1 MMPLWTKLCSSLRAF
16 RLAHAG
22 NVAITFA
29 FATLPLITFVG
40 FAVDY
45 SRANSVKAA
54 LQSALDSTSLMLSKE
69 ASTDSPADLAS
80 HADTYFKALFT
91 RTEAK
96 NIQTSVKYDTV
107 GGSSVVI
114 SASADVPTYLLGLL
128 PGQMFQTLTVSSSAT
143 AKWGLN
149 RLRVALVLDNTGSMA
164 DSGKMAAIQSATA
177 TSTGS
182 LLNQLKGAASANGD
196 VYVSIV
202 PFVKD
207 VNLGAAN
214 WNSDYI
220 YWGTAAQDPTLA
232 DNTSWDA
239 NNGTCSFGGSN
250 KNTRSKC
257 LAQASFCSIS
267 GFTTQSTCTAA
278 GTCSIAG
285 NNDQTSCI
293 NAAACSISGITN
305 QSTCTSSGVCSIS
318 GRSTESSC
326 TTASCSIA
334 GYTTQNTCTAA
345 GACSN
350 PGITD
355 KNTCTNNKACNLAQ
369 YTTKT
374 TCQSGGGSCNTGRW
388 TSGIWN
394 AAGTWTTGVWSNG
407 VWTPGVWTS
416 PVWTPKNHSVWN
428 GCVVDR
434 GGPTAPDP
442 GNYDTNVVAPDTA
455 INATLYAA
463 EQYSSCP
470 QPVMGLSYDWT
481 AMNTLVTNMTP
492 AGNTNQA
499 IGLQLGWLSLVG
511 GGPFSVPPLDPNY
524 NYTQAVILLTDGLNT
539 QDRWYSSQG
548 SIDTRQQKTCDNLN
562 AAGITVYTIQVN
574 TG

>member
-1 MMPLWTKLCSSLRAF
+1 
-16 RLAHAG
+16 
-22 NVAITFA
+22 
-29 FATLPLITFVG
+29 
-40 FAVDY
+40 
-45 SRANSVKAA
+45 
-54 LQSALDSTSLMLSKE
+54 MLSKE

-91 RTEAK
+91 RTEAR
-96 NIQTSVKYDTV
+96 NIQTNVSYDTN
-107 GGSSVVI
+107 GGSSVII

-128 PGQMFQTLTVSSSAT
+128 PGQMFQNLTVSSSAT

-164 DSGKMAAIQSATA
+164 DNGKMAALQSATA
-177 TSTGS
+177 GTGG
-182 LLNQLKGAASANGD
+182 LLSQLQSAASNNGD

-207 VNLGAAN
+207 VNIGAGN
-214 WNSDYI
+214 YTSDYI

-232 DNTSWDA
+232 DNNSWDA

-257 LAQASFCSIS
+257 RAQASFCSIS
-267 GFTTQSTCTAA
+267 GNTTQSTCTAA

-293 NAAACSISGITN
+293 NAAACSISGINN
-305 QSTCTSSGVCSIS
+305 QGTCTSSGVCSIS
-318 GRSTESSC
+318 GRSTQAAC

-334 GYTTQNTCTAA
+334 GFSTPSSCTAA

-350 PGITD
+350 PGVTD
-355 KNTCTNNKACNLAQ
+355 QNTCTNQKACNLAQ
-369 YTTKT
+369 FTTKT
-374 TCQSGGGSCNTGRW
+374 PCQSGGGSWNTGHW

-394 AAGTWTTGVWSNG
+394 AAGTWTTGVWANG
-407 VWTPGVWTS
+407 VWTAGVWTS
-416 PVWTPKNHSVWN
+416 PVWTPNNHSTWN

-434 GGPTAPDP
+434 GGPTAPDAA
-442 GNYDTNVVAPDTA
+442 NYDTNVASPDVT
-455 INATLYAA
+455 INASLYAA
-463 EQYSSCP
+463 EQYNPCP
-470 QPVMGLSYDWT
+470 QAVKALSYDWNSMKSLVN
-481 AMNTLVTNMTP
+481 AMSP
-492 AGNTNQA
+492 GGNTNQA

-511 GGPFSVPPLDPNY
+511 GGPFPTPPPFDVGY

-539 QDRWYSSQG
+539 QNRWSTSQNA
-548 SIDTRQQKTCDNLN
+548 IDTREQMTCNNLN

-574 TG
+574 TGGDPTSTLLQNCAGSPGDYPDPSKFYLLTSAAEIITAFNSIATNLTQLRVAR